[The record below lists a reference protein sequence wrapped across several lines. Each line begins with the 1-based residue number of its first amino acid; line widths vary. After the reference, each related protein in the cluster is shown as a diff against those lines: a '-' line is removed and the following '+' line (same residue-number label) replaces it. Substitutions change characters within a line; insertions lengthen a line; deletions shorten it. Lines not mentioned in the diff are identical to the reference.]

1 MDINDLNDEQ
11 PIEAAAAKRKV
22 GRPKGSTNGS
32 GKKNKSTKKTKS
44 AKKASAKA
52 QEVNV
57 SATTLVHC
65 VSRSVILQ
73 RRLV

>member
-44 AKKASAKA
+44 AKKASANK
-52 QEVNV
+52 EGV
-57 SATTLVHC
+57 C
-65 VSRSVILQ
+65 
-73 RRLV
+73 